1 MKNKKT
7 LKVLLICITV
17 YMLLSWFIVSGN
29 FSNGDFASS
38 GFNQFGLF
46 DFLVAPFQLFNYFVV
61 TMTKNIDGYVKQ
73 IGYGNIVIA
82 FIRIGILYG
91 VLNKTGAYYKM
102 VIDFKKKL
110 KPKKDIFLLIIATIY
125 CTVSALS
132 GLNLILFMFFPFVAT
147 ILSKLKFNKMTT
159 FTATIGAMLIGQ
171 IGSLYNP
178 TINGLNRIM
187 FQAELN
193 SNMVSRLIL
202 FLMLLI
208 ILLAFLYLNRNKSV
222 KKEEEI
228 LLFETDEKSNRSY
241 IPIII
246 TTLVTTIILF
256 VCMYNWYYM
265 FNITSVTEAYNSI
278 MSAEVKGYNFMKN
291 IFGISESFGYWTGFS
306 MSALLLLDS
315 VILSFIYNLKL
326 DKILEGAK
334 KGFIDMLP
342 TIFYSILS
350 LVIIIISLNN
360 GNSFIYSIIN
370 NIFKS
375 AADHQIIGVFT
386 SSLLHNFF
394 INDYFALLSSISNP
408 LVTVYGYDSINL
420 SLLIT
425 QVSHGLISLITP
437 FNVYLIAGLV
447 YLEIPYTK
455 WIKYIWKTLLIILGV
470 VLIVLLITTKFA

>member
-1 MKNKKT
+1 MENKKT
-7 LKVLLICITV
+7 LKVLLLCIFI

-29 FSNGDFASS
+29 FSNGEFSSS

-46 DFLVAPFQLFNYFVV
+46 DFLIVPFQLFNYFVV
-61 TMTKNIDGYVKQ
+61 TMTKNIDGYVNQ
-73 IGYGNIVIA
+73 FGYGNIVIA
-82 FIRIGILYG
+82 FISIAILYG
-91 VLNKTGAYYKM
+91 VLNKTGAYYKL
-102 VIDFKKKL
+102 VIDLKKKL
-110 KPKKDIFLLIIATIY
+110 KPKKNFFLLIIPTIY
-125 CTVSALS
+125 CIVSALS

-147 ILSKLKFNKMTT
+147 ILSKLKFNKITI

-178 TINGLNRIM
+178 TINGLNRII
-187 FQAELN
+187 FQVELN

-208 ILLAFLYLNRNKSV
+208 ILLASLYLNRNKSV
-222 KKEEEI
+222 KKEEEV
-228 LLFETDEKSNRSY
+228 LLFETIEKNNRSY

-256 VCMYNWYYM
+256 ICMYNWYYM
-265 FNITSVTEAYNSI
+265 FNISSVTEAYNSI
-278 MSAEVKGYNFMKN
+278 MNADINGYKFMKN

-315 VILSFIYNLKL
+315 IILAFIYNLKI

-334 KGFIDMLP
+334 KGIIEMLP

-370 NIFKS
+370 RIFKS
-375 AADHQIIGVFT
+375 SMDYQIIGVFT
-386 SSLLHNFF
+386 SGLLHNFF
-394 INDYFALLSSISNP
+394 INDYFALLSSISSP
-408 LVTVYGYDSINL
+408 LATIYGYESINL

-425 QVSHGLISLITP
+425 QVSHGLISLVTP
-437 FNVYLIAGLV
+437 FNVYLIAGLA
-447 YLEIPYTK
+447 YLNIPYTK

-470 VLIVLLITTKFA
+470 TLIVLLITTKFA